1 MLRKQKSFWKIG
13 CLNNVT
19 FKRGEVMKFIETI
32 HSRRVWNKEQISR
45 LRIELLTSD
54 TPLAIVKLIYGY
66 EQQNLALSFVLER
79 AGE

>member
-1 MLRKQKSFWKIG
+1 
-13 CLNNVT
+13 
-19 FKRGEVMKFIETI
+19 MKFIETI
-32 HSRRVWNKEQISR
+32 HSRLVWNKEQISR

-54 TPLAIVKLIYGY
+54 TPLTIVKLIYGY

>member
-1 MLRKQKSFWKIG
+1 
-13 CLNNVT
+13 
-19 FKRGEVMKFIETI
+19 MKFIETI
-32 HSRRVWNKEQISR
+32 HSRLVWNKEQISR

-54 TPLAIVKLIYGY
+54 IPLAIVKLIYVY

>member
-1 MLRKQKSFWKIG
+1 
-13 CLNNVT
+13 
-19 FKRGEVMKFIETI
+19 MKFIETI
-32 HSRRVWNKEQISR
+32 HSRLVWNKKQISR

-54 TPLAIVKLIYGY
+54 TPLAIEKLIYGY

>member
-1 MLRKQKSFWKIG
+1 
-13 CLNNVT
+13 
-19 FKRGEVMKFIETI
+19 MKFIETI
-32 HSRRVWNKEQISR
+32 HSRLVWNKEQISR

-54 TPLAIVKLIYGY
+54 TPLAIEKLIYGY